1 MATGANGSSSTS
13 SSSTSSSSSSG
24 SQSLGVPLDSTKA
37 QQVMMVGARRIY
49 RLDAVGVIQRT
60 KEKKIQVHIRG
71 IWDTEHVNQNVISAD
86 PNDLKGTWV
95 YWRQD

>member
-1 MATGANGSSSTS
+1 MKTLALVVVLAASLARADDAAAEANKTATKTGSNLFLEST
-13 SSSTSSSSSSG
+13 
-24 SQSLGVPLDSTKA
+24 L
-37 QQVMMVGARRIY
+37 VGT
-49 RLDAVGVIQRT
+49 IQRT

-71 IWDTEHVNQNVISAD
+71 IWDVEHVNQNTTSAD